1 MRKMCQMC
9 LITIRIHALICAMY
23 ICLCKAV
30 TDKDIH
36 RAVNNGAAT
45 MRCLRQQNGVGS
57 QCGRCVGHAKE
68 VLGEALSQHTDNG
81 VHAGSS
87 FNALQTGGAG
97 SSGGGITSHTTGQ
110 EPTTIATAPGVGV
123 CYP

>member
-1 MRKMCQMC
+1 
-9 LITIRIHALICAMY
+9 MY

-36 RAVNNGAAT
+36 RAVSNGANS
-45 MRCLRQQNGVGS
+45 MRCIRQLNGVGS

-68 VLGEALSQHTDNG
+68 VLGEALQEKASSQHSSQHSSQQKSTSKEPVTVVTG
-81 VHAGSS
+81 TGS
-87 FNALQTGGAG
+87 
-97 SSGGGITSHTTGQ
+97 
-110 EPTTIATAPGVGV
+110 GV

>member
-1 MRKMCQMC
+1 
-9 LITIRIHALICAMY
+9 MY

-36 RAVNNGAAT
+36 RAVSNGANT
-45 MRCLRQQNGVGS
+45 MRCIRQLNGVGS

-68 VLGEALSQHTDNG
+68 VLGEALEAKMASQQKPSSKEPVTVVTG
-81 VHAGSS
+81 TGS
-87 FNALQTGGAG
+87 
-97 SSGGGITSHTTGQ
+97 
-110 EPTTIATAPGVGV
+110 GV

>member
-1 MRKMCQMC
+1 
-9 LITIRIHALICAMY
+9 MY

-36 RAVNNGAAT
+36 RAVSNGANT
-45 MRCLRQQNGVGS
+45 MRCIRQLNGVGS

-68 VLGEALSQHTDNG
+68 VLGEALEEKAASQQKPFSKEPVTVVTG
-81 VHAGSS
+81 TGS
-87 FNALQTGGAG
+87 
-97 SSGGGITSHTTGQ
+97 
-110 EPTTIATAPGVGV
+110 GV

>member
-1 MRKMCQMC
+1 MC
-9 LITIRIHALICAMY
+9 LIIIRIHGLICVMY

-36 RAVNNGAAT
+36 RAVSNGTST

-68 VLGEALSQHTDNG
+68 VLGEALALNSASAGAPGFAANSAAGGHTD
-81 VHAGSS
+81 
-87 FNALQTGGAG
+87 LQK
-97 SSGGGITSHTTGQ
+97 
-110 EPTTIATAPGVGV
+110 EPTTIATAPGIGV

>member
-1 MRKMCQMC
+1 
-9 LITIRIHALICAMY
+9 MY

-68 VLGEALSQHTDNG
+68 VLGEALSQHAANG
-81 VHAGSS
+81 VHASS
-87 FNALQTGGAG
+87 GFDALKTGGSG
-97 SSGGGITSHTTGQ
+97 SAGGGISSHGNGP

>member
-1 MRKMCQMC
+1 
-9 LITIRIHALICAMY
+9 MY

-36 RAVNNGAAT
+36 RAVGDGASS
-45 MRCLRQQNGVGS
+45 MRCLRQLNGVGS

-68 VLGEALSQHTDNG
+68 VLGEALEERRSAQ
-81 VHAGSS
+81 ASS
-87 FNALQTGGAG
+87 TQKEPVTVVTGAG
-97 SSGGGITSHTTGQ
+97 S
-110 EPTTIATAPGVGV
+110 GV

>member
-1 MRKMCQMC
+1 
-9 LITIRIHALICAMY
+9 MY

-36 RAVNNGAAT
+36 RAVQNGAST
-45 MRCLRQQNGVGS
+45 MRCLRQQSGVGT

-68 VLGEALSQHTDNG
+68 VLVDALGQAPAS
-81 VHAGSS
+81 HALP
-87 FNALQTGGAG
+87 AQK
-97 SSGGGITSHTTGQ
+97 
-110 EPTTIATAPGVGV
+110 EPVTIATAPGIGI

>member
-1 MRKMCQMC
+1 
-9 LITIRIHALICAMY
+9 MY

-36 RAVNNGAAT
+36 RAVSNGAST

-68 VLGEALSQHTDNG
+68 VLSEALSEQADHAASVGAAGVGSGLNG
-81 VHAGSS
+81 LAGHG
-87 FNALQTGGAG
+87 AGGVAGQTGL
-97 SSGGGITSHTTGQ
+97 Q
-110 EPTTIATAPGVGV
+110 KEPTTIATAPGVGV

>member
-1 MRKMCQMC
+1 MC
-9 LITIRIHALICAMY
+9 LITIRIRALIRGMY

-36 RAVNNGAAT
+36 RAVSNGATT
-45 MRCLRQQNGVGS
+45 MRCMRQLNGVGS

-68 VLGEALSQHTDNG
+68 VIGEALAQANEKHSAFQDKSSQKEPVT
-81 VHAGSS
+81 VA
-87 FNALQTGGAG
+87 TG
-97 SSGGGITSHTTGQ
+97 T
-110 EPTTIATAPGVGV
+110 GVGV